1 MGLGYKRKEEAMNAK
16 PKMQDTKA
24 VIRIIDEEWEA
35 ELKQAIESSK
45 VYKDLRKY
53 LPGKD
58 VIAYLYQ
65 KDRMRFA
72 SSEKGDG
79 LQYVQEMELDS
90 YLKTLH
96 RRANLDLQAVSK
108 ILENF
113 NLLMEMLKVDD
124 RAKGVLE
131 SLFRNVRENYWQSRT
146 NGLYEMAMEIIRY
159 FSIYLHSEPVED
171 KMEEFRGLLQAFMDD
186 YKPADPKKEVE
197 KIRVDDPKN
206 LTLVMDYS
214 FDRNKHEASYRLESG
229 GKSIRLRKLFSQTLY
244 DYLIYLVVN
253 PLTADGKNIIKAGST
268 TLISKDVWDGMREKR
283 PHHIDHINK
292 KLREHV
298 TSDKKLKF
306 FSQRGRNIEVRLN
319 IRIVDM
325 PRKQLFIN

>member
-1 MGLGYKRKEEAMNAK
+1 
-16 PKMQDTKA
+16 
-24 VIRIIDEEWEA
+24 
-35 ELKQAIESSK
+35 
-45 VYKDLRKY
+45 
-53 LPGKD
+53 
-58 VIAYLYQ
+58 
-65 KDRMRFA
+65 
-72 SSEKGDG
+72 
-79 LQYVQEMELDS
+79 MELDS

-96 RRANLDLQAVSK
+96 RRANLDLQTISK
-108 ILENF
+108 YLENF
-113 NLLMEMLKVDD
+113 NFQMEMLKVDD

-131 SLFRNVRENYWQSRT
+131 SLFLNVKENYWQSRT

-171 KMEEFRGLLQAFMDD
+171 KMEGFRGLLQALMDD

-268 TLISKDVWDGMREKR
+268 TLISEYAWDGMGKKR

-306 FSQRGRNIEVRLN
+306 FSQRGRNIEVRIN
-319 IRIVDM
+319 IRIETISRAEM
-325 PRKQLFIN
+325 FKR